1 MSAFEDAKKKFSE
14 MDDDEKVVAVM
25 ATVVG
30 ALIGLGIMFLI
41 VALIKELFIPA
52 LIGAAFYAVGVKV
65 FGWPIPKFVKK
76 LFK

>member
-1 MSAFEDAKKKFSE
+1 MSAFDDAKKKFSE
-14 MDDDEKVVAVM
+14 MDDEEKVFAVIG
-25 ATVVG
+25 TV
-30 ALIGLGIMFLI
+30 IGVFIGIGILFLL

-52 LIGAAFYAVGVKV
+52 FIAVVVYAVGVKV